1 MQKSSRNFSKMPL
14 EEQPGENTFFVRRE
28 FGVNQRKT
36 MQMIPQN
43 QDTSR
48 ARAYFE
54 QKVAFTTGPVELD
67 HAIKAHENI
76 VIVDVREAEDYAK
89 AHIPG
94 AINLP
99 KGTWDN
105 PEGLQKN
112 RTNVVYCYTQ
122 QCHLAANAC
131 VRFASQGFPVMEMD
145 GGFEAWQENE
155 LDTEKGSSRM
165 GAGQSAFSR

>member
-1 MQKSSRNFSKMPL
+1 
-14 EEQPGENTFFVRRE
+14 
-28 FGVNQRKT
+28 

-76 VIVDVREAEDYAK
+76 AIVDVRAGEDYAK
-89 AHIPG
+89 GHIPG

-99 KGTWDN
+99 KGSWDN
-105 PEGLQKN
+105 PEGMQKN
-112 RTNVVYCYTQ
+112 RTNIVYCYTQ
-122 QCHLAANAC
+122 QCHLAAHAC
-131 VRFASQGFPVMEMD
+131 AIFASQGYPVMEMD
-145 GGFEAWQENE
+145 GGFEAWQENDLE
-155 LDTEKGSSRM
+155 TEKGNSRE
-165 GAGQSAFSR
+165 GVAGQRAFSR